1 MTPSPSS
8 KSTVHL
14 PQGPRLRADRF
25 GSFHASNH
33 LGIRLVYPTRG
44 SGPGEVRAPGR
55 RKCPSFFTDG
65 SGQRGK
71 CDSSQM
77 ATWAILS
84 AATGNSQ
91 VKSEVLQN
99 GAIPQSLK
107 IVLTSEATKGQTID
121 RAEFEAVVTALE
133 SCPSS
138 HCYTDSQYVCDTR
151 RLTGDTI
158 RLGRLHAPACFGQR

>member
-1 MTPSPSS
+1 MGRFM
-8 KSTVHL
+8 
-14 PQGPRLRADRF
+14 PQTTW
-25 GSFHASNH
+25 GSDSC
-33 LGIRLVYPTRG
+33 IRLG
-44 SGPGEVRAPGR
+44 VRAPGR
-55 RKCPSFFTDG
+55 RKCPSFFTNG

-91 VKSEVLQN
+91 VESEVLQN

-107 IVLTSEATKGQTID
+107 IVLTSQATKGQTID

-151 RLTGDTI
+151 RDSQYVCDTRRLTGDTI